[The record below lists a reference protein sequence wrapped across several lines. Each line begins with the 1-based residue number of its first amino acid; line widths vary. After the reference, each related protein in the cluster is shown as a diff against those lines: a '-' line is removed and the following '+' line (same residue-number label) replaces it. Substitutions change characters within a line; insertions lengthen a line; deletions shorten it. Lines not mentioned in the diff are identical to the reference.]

1 MKRLKK
7 WMDTIRNSRKF
18 RCGGFSVLLTA
29 AVVAV
34 VLLVGA
40 LADSLEKR
48 FALQAD
54 YSFNAATSQGDVT
67 RAVLAQLEE
76 DVRLYAVVPDGARDE
91 TLLSLLDR
99 YNAATEKVTVTEESL
114 IRNPVLQSRF
124 SGEAGEQ
131 QVTDDCLIV
140 HCPATGKTRILTAD
154 DYTVKA
160 WNTELW
166 SYQVVQYA
174 YEKVITEAI
183 LWVTQAATP
192 TVQILEGHGEMTAE
206 DTSLMES
213 TLESA
218 NYAVKRVNL
227 ASGDALDPA
236 STLMI
241 LSPAYDLAAWEVEKL
256 MDFAAQGGDFFI
268 CSRYVDPLDL
278 DNYMAFLR
286 AYGIVPY
293 EGLVMAKEE
302 DTAGYY
308 GAPVVLR
315 PFMQQTPVT
324 QPLIEAGQDLLLL
337 TAARAFHMND
347 IVPED
352 VMLTP
357 ILLTGQAYIRHYE
370 DGLDVSTRQPG
381 DEEGVFAVGLW
392 VEKLLESGET
402 SQMLVLGDISA
413 FLNPV
418 IQSGVKNGSTAFLTQ
433 ALRSLQGQTPVNLD
447 ILPKEVIREGLSLGD
462 VTPAKIVI
470 VMLPLLVALGA
481 VLVLWPRRNL

>member
-1 MKRLKK
+1 M
-7 WMDTIRNSRKF
+7 NNRKF

-34 VLLVGA
+34 ALLVGA
-40 LADSLEKR
+40 LADGLEKR
-48 FALQAD
+48 YALRAD
-54 YSFNAATSQGDVT
+54 FSFNAATSQGDVT
-67 RAVLAQLEE
+67 RAVLAQLDQ
-76 DVRLYAVVPDGARDE
+76 DVHVYAVVPDGGRDE
-91 TLLSLLDR
+91 TLLALLDR
-99 YNAATEKVTVTEESL
+99 YAAASDRITVSEESL
-114 IRNPVLQSRF
+114 IRNPVLQTRF
-124 SGEAGEQ
+124 SGEVGEK

-140 HCPATGKTRILTAD
+140 ACPATGKTRILTAD

-160 WNTELW
+160 WNTETW
-166 SYQVVQYA
+166 SYQTVQYA

-183 LWVTQAATP
+183 LLVTQATTP
-192 TVQILEGHGEMTAE
+192 TVQILEGHGEMTAA

-218 NYAVKRVNL
+218 NYAVRRVNL

-241 LSPAYDLAAWEVEKL
+241 LSPAYDLADWEMDKL
-256 MDFAAQGGDFFI
+256 MEFAAQGGDFFI
-268 CSRYVDPLDL
+268 CSRYNDPLDL
-278 DNYMAFLR
+278 DHYRAFLR
-286 AYGIVPY
+286 AFGIEPY

-324 QPLIEAGQDLLLL
+324 QPLIEAGQDLILL
-337 TAARAFHMND
+337 TAARAFRLD
-347 IVPED
+347 GIVPDD

-357 ILLTGQAYIRHYE
+357 LLMTGQAYIRHYE
-370 DGLDVSTRQPG
+370 DGSDVSIQQPG

-392 VEKLLESGET
+392 AEKLLETGEV
-402 SQMLVLGDISA
+402 SQMLVMGDISA

-418 IQSGVKNGSTAFLTQ
+418 IQSGVKNGSAAFLTQ
-433 ALRSLQGQTPVNLD
+433 ALRALQGQDPVNLY
-447 ILPKEVIREGLSLGD
+447 ILPKEVNREGLSLGD

-470 VMLPLLVALGA
+470 VMLPLLVVLGA